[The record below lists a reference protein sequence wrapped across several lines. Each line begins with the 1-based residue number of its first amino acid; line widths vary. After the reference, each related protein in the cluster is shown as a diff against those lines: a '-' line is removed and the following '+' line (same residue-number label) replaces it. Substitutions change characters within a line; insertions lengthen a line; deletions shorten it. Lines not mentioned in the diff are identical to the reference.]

1 MGILLERM
9 REYFNPRSLAGA
21 TSDGSPADDA
31 QGISI
36 HAPSRER
43 RPGAP
48 HSIVPLPFQST
59 LPRGS
64 DLRSLH
70 LLIRHL
76 LFQSTLPRGSDVTSR
91 LEELGLKPISIH
103 APSRERRPEFLG
115 SHSSM
120 IFQSTLPRGSDCN
133 HKAKAVQ
140 EQEFQ
145 STLPRGSDG
154 VSRARWQWTT
164 IFQSTLPRG
173 SDVKFH
179 FLHLINN
186 ISIHAPSRERP

>member
-1 MGILLERM
+1 MFYLSTTSRPSISIHAPSRERPVPMARFFTSKHFNPRSLAGATDDHIRWSPVTGISIHAPSRERRHDIFTSHRYCSNFNPRSLAGATALGILLERM

-76 LFQSTLPRGSDVTSR
+76 LFQSTLPRGSDVR
-91 LEELGLKPISIH
+91 
-103 APSRERRPEFLG
+103 
-115 SHSSM
+115 SS
-120 IFQSTLPRGSDCN
+120 S
-133 HKAKAVQ
+133 A
-140 EQEFQ
+140 
-145 STLPRGSDG
+145 
-154 VSRARWQWTT
+154 
-164 IFQSTLPRG
+164 
-173 SDVKFH
+173 
-179 FLHLINN
+179 LILL
-186 ISIHAPSRERP
+186 